1 MPDRHAGLARAAA
14 RRHDDA
20 HGRAVEAIRR
30 LDRAGEPISFKA
42 VAAAAGV
49 SRQWLYTQPDLRQ
62 DIERLRTNGPGPRR
76 ECPPLSEPARSRC
89 VSDSNSS
96 WTRTAGYGPTSPR
109 STPNWRSPTAAIA
122 AVAAE
127 HLRAHTLVNQLAGA
141 ALSRRRARWR
151 GFSRRYR

>member
-62 DIERLRTNGPGPRR
+62 DIERLRTQRTGTAPRVPATQR
-76 ECPPLSEPARSRC
+76 ASEESLRQRLELLL
-89 VSDSNSS
+89 DENRRL
-96 WTRTAGYGPTSPR
+96 RTD
-109 STPNWRSPTAAIA
+109 IA
-122 AVAAE
+122 ALNTELA
-127 HLRAHTLVNQLAGA
+127 LAHGRDRG
-141 ALSRRRARWR
+141 RR
-151 GFSRRYR
+151 G